1 MSKHSAAHLLCL
13 VLAWALVVDMA
24 PARRVNASSC
34 HSDLFGNFV
43 REHQIF
49 VWPKT
54 WTNRTGA
61 SWLCGIWPVH
71 NYTKG
76 LLLCS
81 AQSQIIWFDGYKH
94 TFLPSTVTF
103 LVVGLSLLASRA
115 LRAQLAGPKS
125 TLCFPRVCM
134 YIYIYIYILVH
145 PHIPRAH
152 VTYIVTLVNFGN
164 L

>member
-1 MSKHSAAHLLCL
+1 MHQVAIQK
-13 VLAWALVVDMA
+13 
-24 PARRVNASSC
+24 C
-34 HSDLFGNFV
+34 HRNFV
-43 REHQIF
+43 REQQIL
-49 VWPKT
+49 VWLKT

-134 YIYIYIYILVH
+134 YIYIYIYIYLCI
-145 PHIPRAH
+145 HIYH
-152 VTYIVTLVNFGN
+152 VRMSHTL
-164 L
+164 LL

>member
-1 MSKHSAAHLLCL
+1 MHQVA
-13 VLAWALVVDMA
+13 VQ
-24 PARRVNASSC
+24 NC
-34 HSDLFGNFV
+34 HRNFV

-49 VWPKT
+49 IWLKT

-61 SWLCGIWPVH
+61 SWLCGIWPAH

-81 AQSQIIWFDGYKH
+81 AQSQIIWFDVCKQ
-94 TFLPSTVTF
+94 TFLQSTVTF

-115 LRAQLAGPKS
+115 LHEQPASPKI

-134 YIYIYIYILVH
+134 YIYICASTLTMC
-145 PHIPRAH
+145 ACH
-152 VTYIVTLVNFGN
+152 VRCYFSQL
-164 L
+164 